1 MVQPFKRADL
11 PSPPAQRR
19 ASDPV
24 DLPPISI
31 VVSKASQTAIAAI
44 EAAGG
49 KIECRYHNTLGLRA
63 VLSPHLLC
71 VLAKL
76 SYKRT
81 WLMMT
86 DHPLLPVQCPERASA
101 AAASVS
107 WSFSPDDMTVSR
119 LTSRT
124 SFPF

>member
-1 MVQPFKRADL
+1 MMVQPFKRADV
-11 PSPPAQRR
+11 PSSPVQRR

-31 VVSKASQTAIAAI
+31 VVSKASQTAIQAI

-49 KIECRYHNTLGLRA
+49 KIECRYHNKLGLRA

-76 SYKRT
+76 SYMRS
-81 WLMMT
+81 WLLLT
-86 DHPLLPVQCPERASA
+86 DHPLLPRPVP
-101 AAASVS
+101 
-107 WSFSPDDMTVSR
+107 
-119 LTSRT
+119 
-124 SFPF
+124 